1 MRSDEA
7 FDLLI
12 KIQAYDQRTIGN
24 GDALAWSEALTDVT
38 LDDALDAATDFFRSE
53 MSTRTRCTPGHVV
66 QAAKRRR
73 RAAEDR
79 ERQGTQHPQRISSG
93 PHGDDPHDGR
103 RNSPQLEALHVESM
117 LVPCGYAKCAQAA
130 GERCRNPYTGHA
142 TKIPHTPRTSA
153 ARRHVEGKGHASVL
167 P

>member
-12 KIQAYDQRTIGN
+12 KIQAYDQRTIGD
-24 GDALAWSEALTDVT
+24 GDALAWSEALADVT
-38 LDDALDAATDFFRSE
+38 LNDALDAVTDFFRSE

-79 ERQGTQHPQRISSG
+79 AAQESQQPARIGAG
-93 PHGDDPHDGR
+93 PHGDDPFAGR
-103 RNSPQLEALHVESM
+103 RNSPQLEAVHTEAM
-117 LVPCGYAKCAQAA
+117 GVPCTYKPCSVEA
-130 GERCRNPYTGHA
+130 GDRCRNPFTGHS
-142 TKIPHTPRTSA
+142 TKIPHTPRSVA
-153 ARRHVEGKGHASVL
+153 ARKAAESAGQVSVF